1 MEKGGIGF
9 VFLLVFLLA
18 SLPLSA
24 DVIGKTDTEVSKVAE
39 PILDNILEA
48 FRTGDY
54 EQYCRDFDNT
64 LKESVSE
71 KKFRQVREWL
81 QNTLG
86 KYQYK
91 KYLGFSKKGRMS
103 VVLWKA
109 KFDKSEDDVLIKLV
123 VSKRGDKY
131 LVTGLWFQ

>member
-1 MEKGGIGF
+1 MEKGCIGF

-91 KYLGFSKKGRMS
+91 KYLGFLKKGRMS